1 MEKDMEYYIQV
12 SGRIMKD
19 NLDKR
24 KSLTK
29 KICDWYLDQ
38 DKEDICLIASGSSLN
53 AAYAARPF
61 LLKYS
66 KFDISVLSTLCRN
79 YRRPQ
84 SRREKSNYMFCR
96 MKRPFNSA

>member
-24 KSLTK
+24 KSLTQ

-38 DKEDICLIASGSSLN
+38 DKLH
-53 AAYAARPF
+53 
-61 LLKYS
+61 
-66 KFDISVLSTLCRN
+66 
-79 YRRPQ
+79 
-84 SRREKSNYMFCR
+84 
-96 MKRPFNSA
+96 